1 MHKNANQI
9 GATTL
14 LEIDSQA
21 VTISPCE
28 DTDAATI
35 SEWWQSQHIDGLF
48 LPYPRLAKIGRT
60 SIQLDA
66 VTQYLNFC
74 RKTGDANPY
83 LVRIDNRSFGYLET
97 YQSTHSPLTPHP
109 AISTTDRGIHFMIG
123 DPRHIQQGWGTRIL
137 TRVADMLF
145 DTHAD
150 MGQIMAEPLDIN
162 TRTKQLCTRIGLA
175 EIGRIDIGHRVSRLY
190 VLGRGQ

>member
-1 MHKNANQI
+1 M
-9 GATTL
+9 
-14 LEIDSQA
+14 
-21 VTISPCE
+21 
-28 DTDAATI
+28 DAATI
-35 SEWWQSQHIDGLF
+35 SGWWQSAHIDGLF
-48 LPYPRLAKIGRT
+48 LPYPRLAKIGHT
-60 SIQLDA
+60 SIQSST
-66 VTQYLNFC
+66 VSQYLDFC
-74 RKTGDANPY
+74 RKTNDATPY
-83 LVRIDNRSFGYLET
+83 LVCIGNQAFGYLET
-97 YQSTHSPLTPHP
+97 YQSIHSPLTPHP

-162 TRTKQLCTRIGLA
+162 TKTKQLCTRIGLT

-190 VLGRGQ
+190 VLSRGQWHQRRDTRKRPHLIAPV